1 MRIPTVRVA
10 SVAAAFLLL
19 AAILGSSA
27 VMAQDGSP
35 PTIDITGQDYAFVGL
50 PSSVPVGTSFRFTNG
65 GDEFHEMMIVRRNE
79 GTTEPFEE
87 LIALPDD
94 QLGDKLTLVGGLFA
108 PIGQTSP
115 AQLTLDEE
123 GDYIVVCFV
132 SQGTTSSFAS
142 SGEGDAPPH
151 AALGMVGEFTVG
163 GPDTP
168 VGPLS
173 TPIPAA
179 ESE

>member
-1 MRIPTVRVA
+1 MRIPTIRI
-10 SVAAAFLLL
+10 SSMAAALLLL
-19 AAILGSSA
+19 AAMLGSSA
-27 VMAQDGSP
+27 VTAQDESP
-35 PTIDITGQDYAFVGL
+35 PTIEITGQDYAFVGL

-79 GTTEPFEE
+79 GTTEPLDE
-87 LIALPDD
+87 LLALPDEE
-94 QLGDKLTLVGGLFA
+94 LGDKLTLVGGLFA

-115 AQLTLDEE
+115 AQVTLGEE

-132 SQGTTSSFAS
+132 SQGTTSSFAAP
-142 SGEGDAPPH
+142 GEGDAPPH

-163 GPDTP
+163 GPDTA

-173 TPIPAA
+173 TPVPA